1 VFELEYEKD
10 PELFDNGAVMAKAVF
25 PKVFVGMEK
34 FEMVGATLLTTIVA
48 VVVADVCVDVS
59 VCVAVIV
66 ALPTPT
72 TVIVLLATVATA
84 IFEVVYV
91 IVPLLFVV
99 GAVIVNAAS
108 PYVFAGTEKS
118 DNTVFVLLTT
128 RVDVTEPES

>member
-34 FEMVGATLLTTIVA
+34 FEMVGASLLTTIVA
-48 VVVADVCVDVS
+48 VIVADVCVDVS
-59 VCVAVIV
+59 ACVAVIV

-72 TVIVLLATVATA
+72 TVIVLSATVATA

-108 PYVFAGTEKS
+108 PYVFAGIEKS

-128 RVDVTEPES
+128 RLDVTEPES

>member
-1 VFELEYEKD
+1 
-10 PELFDNGAVMAKAVF
+10 
-25 PKVFVGMEK
+25 
-34 FEMVGATLLTTIVA
+34 MVGASLLTTIVA
-48 VVVADVCVDVS
+48 VVVADVYVDVS
-59 VCVAVIV
+59 ACVAVIV

-72 TVIVLLATVATA
+72 TVIVLSATVATVMSD
-84 IFEVVYV
+84 VVYV

-108 PYVFAGTEKS
+108 PYVFAGIEKS